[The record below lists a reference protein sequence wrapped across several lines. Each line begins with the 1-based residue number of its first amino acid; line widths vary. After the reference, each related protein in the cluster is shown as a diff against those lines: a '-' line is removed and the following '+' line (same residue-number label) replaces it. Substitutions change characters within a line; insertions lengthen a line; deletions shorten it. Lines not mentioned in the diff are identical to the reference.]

1 MSSPAPTPAQPP
13 LQLDAKWRRL
23 PAILIGVGVV
33 LGIIGLAT
41 NTRQFGYSYLTA
53 FMFFLSLCLGGL
65 FLTLIHHLFDAQ
77 WSVPLRRVNEHLG
90 FLLPVMAALFIPIAV
105 LAPEIYPWMKLD
117 PHADH
122 ALHAKQPLFTKT
134 GFYAIAA
141 GLFLIWTW
149 LTYNLRKWSL
159 RQDAT
164 GSAECTYAMRKYAA
178 GGIFIFALSLTLA
191 AIMWMKGL
199 EHQWFSTMFGVYYF
213 AGSVW
218 TTVATVYLIALVL
231 QRTGPLAGVVRRDTF
246 HDTGKLFFAF
256 TVFYAYINFSQ
267 YFLIWNAAIPEETF
281 YYVKRENGSWWDV
294 GMLTVFGHF
303 LLPFLAMLRIDAK
316 LTLPLMIPLC
326 LWAWVCH
333 YWDMQYNIMPVLHP
347 DGVAA
352 RWLWLDFGCLAFI
365 GGVLSL
371 VWLRYFKSHPPYPVR
386 DPRLGEALGVHF
398 YDEPETGKAHH

>member
-1 MSSPAPTPAQPP
+1 MNSPAPAQPP
-13 LQLDAKWRRL
+13 LQLDAKWRKL
-23 PAILIGVGVV
+23 PAILIGVGAV
-33 LGIIGLAT
+33 LGVIGLAT
-41 NTRQFGYSYLTA
+41 NARQFGYSYLTA

-90 FLLPVMAALFIPIAV
+90 FLLPVMAALFIPIAI

-122 ALHAKQPLFTKT
+122 ALHAKQPLFTKP

-141 GLFLIWTW
+141 GLFLVWTW

-159 RQDAT
+159 RQDTT
-164 GSAECTYAMRKYAA
+164 GAAECTYAMRKYAA
-178 GGIFIFALSLTLA
+178 GGIFIFALSLTLG

-218 TTVATVYLIALVL
+218 TTLATVYVIALVA
-231 QRTGPLAGVVRRDTF
+231 QRAGPLAGVVRRDTF

-294 GMLTVFGHF
+294 GMLIVFGHF

-352 RWLWLDFGCLAFI
+352 RWLWLDFGCVAFI

-371 VWLRYFKSHPPYPVR
+371 VWLRYFNSHPPYPVR

-398 YDEPETGKAHH
+398 YDEPEAGKAHH